1 MANYKRQRYLF
12 MTLDPVH
19 IGTGGYR
26 LGRVDNSIVREPGT
40 KIPKIPGTSL
50 HGAAR
55 SYAAQLYETPGAAG
69 QSHDQIDNPDQ
80 NPVCYTFGYVQRSK
94 NGQSNDQGKAYSGV
108 VNIFDAHILFF
119 PVHSMVG
126 PVWVT
131 TLERLEDAQFTV
143 TTKRLEDAEFA
154 VTTSTDWNSDQVLP
168 NWDSNQA
175 LLNCERTDPLNLGWL
190 MLGVAGEIKITPPK
204 DSKWQDDKRYK
215 AINRIVIVK
224 DSLFS
229 QIVNSNLE
237 VRTSVAIDPETG
249 AANEGALFTYEA
261 IPRATFLTA
270 EVVLDDYRQAFP
282 SQKYLESRKEEVE
295 KRLEQDITKKEKSDL
310 TKNKAKIETS
320 LNHIKQLK
328 MEIAQDWK
336 CPLCVVKSGF
346 KLIEWL
352 GVGGMGTRG
361 FGRMAMVGKP
371 MNVESQEIFNQSQSN
386 QQNSSESSSE
396 TTDTS
401 VGC

>member
-69 QSHDQIDNPDQ
+69 QSHDQIDKPDE
-80 NPVCYTFGYVQRSK
+80 NPVCYTFGYVQKSK

-131 TLERLEDAQFTV
+131 TLERLEDREFTV
-143 TTKRLEDAEFA
+143 S
-154 VTTSTDWNSDQVLP
+154 TSTDWNSDQ
-168 NWDSNQA
+168 A
-175 LLNCERTDPLNLGWL
+175 LLNWERTDPLNLGWL
-190 MLGVAGEIKITPPK
+190 MLHVAGRVRITPPK

-224 DSLFS
+224 DALFS
-229 QIVNSNLE
+229 QVVNSNLE

-270 EVVLDDYRQAFP
+270 EVVLDDYRQKFP
-282 SQKYLESRKEEVE
+282 Q
-295 KRLEQDITKKEKSDL
+295 TH
-310 TKNKAKIETS
+310 NKLHTGDSWNNS
-320 LNHIKQLK
+320 L
-328 MEIAQDWK
+328 D
-336 CPLCVVKSGF
+336 VVKSGF

-361 FGRMAMVGKP
+361 FGRMAIVGSP
-371 MNVESQEIFNQSQSN
+371 LE
-386 QQNSSESSSE
+386 ESSHKEPSN
-396 TTDTS
+396 D
-401 VGC
+401 